1 MSATLPTPGA
11 ALAAAP
17 SARDRDAQALYWDE
31 AVASDSFREL
41 LQTKTRLVLPLLLTS
56 FCFVIATTLL
66 AGFAKG
72 FMAHK
77 VIGAF
82 NMGYLLVLA
91 TYVVCW
97 SVAVIYVRGANAK
110 FDAQSAVAITALP
123 ARRPA

>member
-1 MSATLPTPGA
+1 MSAALPTPSI
-11 ALAAAP
+11 ALAPAP
-17 SARDRDAQALYWDE
+17 SLRDRDAQALYWDE
-31 AVASDSFREL
+31 AVASESFREL

-82 NMGYLLVLA
+82 NMGYLLILA

-97 SVAVIYVRGANAK
+97 GVAVIYVRGANAS
-110 FDAQSAVAITALP
+110 FDAQSAAAIAALP
-123 ARRPA
+123 AQRPA